1 MPDRT
6 AHRRRGFNLL
16 EVVIAA
22 FIFSVSAVAFL
33 GIWGLQARSVE
44 KSRHRLVA
52 TLLAEQLAEDS
63 LEAGYERTRLTED
76 GEEPENND
84 IPITTETKDPRGNW
98 GSTDVLYHWEKRVTN
113 IGGEDDR
120 LKKVEIRV
128 TWEDSTKNGEVKLVT
143 YLAGVF

>member
-1 MPDRT
+1 MSVRT
-6 AHRRRGFNLL
+6 PHRFRGFNLL

-22 FIFSVSAVAFL
+22 FIFSVSAIAFL

-44 KSRHRLVA
+44 KSRHKLVA

-84 IPITTETKDPRGNW
+84 IPIITETKDPMGDW
-98 GSTDVLYHWEKRVTN
+98 STTEVLYHWEKRVSN

-120 LKKVEIRV
+120 LKKVEISV
-128 TWEDSTKNGEVKLVT
+128 TWQDSTKAGEVKLVT